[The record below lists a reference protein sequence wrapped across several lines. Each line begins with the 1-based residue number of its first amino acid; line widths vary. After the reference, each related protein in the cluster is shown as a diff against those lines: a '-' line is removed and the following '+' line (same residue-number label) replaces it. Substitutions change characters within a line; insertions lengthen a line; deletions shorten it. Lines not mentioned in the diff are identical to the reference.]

1 MSIYIKFGSVSTYLQ
16 SILERQTTSY
26 QKSMDQLSSGNKYNS
41 VGDNPIS
48 VCTSAKL
55 GVKISANDMAASNVK
70 VGENMLTMAE
80 ESQDNVISNLERI
93 RDLCVQAATG
103 TYTSEDKEGL
113 LKELR
118 ARLSY
123 IDSAAESTNFNTIN
137 LMDGSGSSIF
147 LQIGVSSDATMDVGD
162 ALIDVHPE
170 TLNIDLDDTVTGETW
185 TTDDIKTYMDS
196 VDNAVDT
203 LLASRAKLGGYLN
216 RLDFVSGTLSVMGDN
231 LAENKSLISDADVAE
246 SSADMVRYQILQ
258 EASASILTQAN
269 QVPSWALKL
278 LNN

>member
-1 MSIYIKFGSVSTYLQ
+1 MSIYIKFGSANTYLQ

-55 GVKISANDMAASNVK
+55 DVKISANDMAASNVK
-70 VGENMLTMAE
+70 VGENMLTMVE

-118 ARLSY
+118 ARLNY

-278 LNN
+278 LND